1 MNLSWLAAKRPG
13 IALHRML
20 YVTVKVKLTDDDA
33 HDLPGPEG
41 VDQPHREGD
50 QSHGDEHIADVVL
63 QQNALMSIF

>member
-1 MNLSWLAAKRPG
+1 MVR
-13 IALHRML
+13 
-20 YVTVKVKLTDDDA
+20 LTDDDA